1 MTQINPSITSLLD
14 VFANELQAQLSQGH
28 SGITTVSPNGDS
40 GEQAL
45 SDFIWWSCGLSFDPS
60 NRILLGASPEAW
72 ATLFAA
78 DELAAKITPLIERT
92 ARSRF
97 GSEVTCLE
105 AERADAP
112 PPEWTSMPLTITREP
127 GVGVLIHFSVSPNLE
142 TALGASAS
150 DPQEDSP
157 SPAKGG
163 MNPADVLMDVTMPV
177 SVSLGRTKMYMKDLL
192 HLTNG
197 SIVELDQEL
206 GDEVEIRVNNCVLAY
221 GEVVAVD
228 GNYAVRIVRMA
239 PGRNAPDLR
248 GAPRDRAA

>member
-1 MTQINPSITSLLD
+1 MTQINPSIQSLLD
-14 VFANELQAQLSQGH
+14 VFAKELQAQLSQGH
-28 SGITTVSPNGDS
+28 SGVTTVSPSGS

-60 NRILLGASPEAW
+60 NRILLGASPETW
-72 ATLFAA
+72 ETLFEA
-78 DELAAKITPLIERT
+78 DELAAKITQVIEQT

-112 PPEWTSMPLTITREP
+112 PAEWTSLPLTITREP
-127 GVGVLIHFSVSPNLE
+127 GAAVAIYFCVSADME
-142 TALGASAS
+142 MALGASAS
-150 DPQEDSP
+150 DPRQEDSP
-157 SPAKGG
+157 LATGG
-163 MNPADVLMDVTMPV
+163 LNLADVLMDVTMPV

-197 SIVELDQEL
+197 SIVELDQNL

-228 GNYAVRIVRMA
+228 GNYAVRILRMA
-239 PGRNAPDLR
+239 PGRNTPDLR
-248 GAPRDRAA
+248 GAPRERAA

>member
-1 MTQINPSITSLLD
+1 MTQINPSIQSLLD
-14 VFANELQAQLSQGH
+14 VFAKALQAQLSQGH
-28 SGITTVSPNGDS
+28 TGNTTVSPSDS
-40 GEQAL
+40 AEKAL

-60 NRILLGASPEAW
+60 NRILLGASPETW
-72 ATLFAA
+72 ETLFDA
-78 DELAAKITPLIERT
+78 DELAAKITPLIEQT

-97 GSEVTCLE
+97 GSEVTCVK

-112 PPEWTSMPLTITREP
+112 AAEWTSLPLTITRDA
-127 GVGVLIHFSVSPNLE
+127 GAAVALFFSVSPDLE

-150 DPQEDSP
+150 EGAEQDTA

-163 MNPADVLMDVTMPV
+163 LNLADVLMDVTMPV

-197 SIVELDQEL
+197 SIVELDQDL

-228 GNYAVRIVRMA
+228 GNYAVRILRMA
-239 PGRNAPDLR
+239 PGRNTPDLR
-248 GAPRDRAA
+248 GAARGRAA

>member
-1 MTQINPSITSLLD
+1 VTQINSSIQSLLD
-14 VFANELQAQLSQGH
+14 VFVKELQAQLAQGH
-28 SGITTVSPNGDS
+28 SGVTTVSPSDG

-60 NRILLGASPEAW
+60 NRVLLGASPETW
-72 ATLFAA
+72 ETLFA
-78 DELAAKITPLIERT
+78 DEPAAKITPLIEQT

-112 PPEWTSMPLTITREP
+112 PAEWTSVPLTITREP
-127 GVGVLIHFSVSPNLE
+127 DAAVVIHFSVSPDME
-142 TALGASAS
+142 AALGASAS
-150 DPQEDSP
+150 ETQEEESP
-157 SPAKGG
+157 LAKGG
-163 MNPADVLMDVTMPV
+163 LNLADVLMDVTMPV

-197 SIVELDQEL
+197 SIVELDQDL
-206 GDEVEIRVNNCVLAY
+206 GDEVEIRVNNHVLAY

-228 GNYAVRIVRMA
+228 GNYAVRILRMA
-239 PGRNAPDLR
+239 PGRNTPDLR
-248 GAPRDRAA
+248 RAPRERAA

>member
-1 MTQINPSITSLLD
+1 VTQINPSIQSLLD
-14 VFANELQAQLSQGH
+14 VFAKELQGQLSQGH
-28 SGITTVSPNGDS
+28 LGATTVSPSGG
-40 GEQAL
+40 GEQPL

-60 NRILLGASPEAW
+60 NRILLGASPETW
-72 ATLFAA
+72 ETLFAA
-78 DELAAKITPLIERT
+78 DEPAAKITPLIEQT

-112 PPEWTSMPLTITREP
+112 PPEWTSVPLTITRDAGA
-127 GVGVLIHFSVSPNLE
+127 GVAIYFSVSPDLE

-150 DPQEDSP
+150 DEPEQDLASL
-157 SPAKGG
+157 ADGG
-163 MNPADVLMDVTMPV
+163 MNLADVLMDVTMPV

-197 SIVELDQEL
+197 SIVELDQDL
-206 GDEVEIRVNNCVLAY
+206 GDEVEIRVNNHVLAY

-228 GNYAVRIVRMA
+228 GNYAVRILRMA
-239 PGRNAPDLR
+239 PGRNTPDLR
-248 GAPRDRAA
+248 GAPRERAA

>member
-1 MTQINPSITSLLD
+1 MTHINPSIQSLLD
-14 VFANELQAQLSQGH
+14 VFAKELQAQLSQGH
-28 SGITTVSPNGDS
+28 SAVTTVSPSDGR
-40 GEQAL
+40 EQAL
-45 SDFIWWSCGLSFDPS
+45 SDFNWWSCGLSFDPS
-60 NRILLGASPEAW
+60 TRILLGASPETW
-72 ATLFAA
+72 KTLFAT
-78 DELAAKITPLIERT
+78 DELAAKITPLIEQT

-112 PPEWTSMPLTITREP
+112 PPDWTSVPLTITRDAGA
-127 GVGVLIHFSVSPNLE
+127 GVALHFSVSPDLE

-150 DPQEDSP
+150 GEPEQDLAPV
-157 SPAKGG
+157 ANGG
-163 MNPADVLMDVTMPV
+163 MNLADVLMDVTMPV

-197 SIVELDQEL
+197 SIVELDQDL

-228 GNYAVRIVRMA
+228 GNYAVRILRLA
-239 PGRNAPDLR
+239 PGRNTPDLR
-248 GAPRDRAA
+248 GAPRERAA